1 MKNNL
6 LDRPVLRDIVKAVEL
21 GKVVFLL
28 GSRQVGKTSLMK
40 LAIDHFSGVG
50 YRCFYLDMDDMRN
63 VPVFESID
71 NLENYLVAQRAAP
84 KSDKILIGVDEF
96 YAVGDVVKIFK
107 LISDHYKNIRI
118 MASGSSAVE
127 AKASIEESLAGRVR
141 VIEVFPL
148 SFEES
153 LLFKQNPYL
162 ENLKQKNF
170 QADDFI
176 IANVKNELEDMLIY
190 GGYPRI
196 NLLTVDTDKIEEIYD
211 IYSTYVQ
218 KDVRAL
224 LDDEDVIKFNKLVK
238 LLAAQSGQLLNIAAI
253 ANALMLSRKTVE
265 KYLFVLEKT
274 YIICLLQPYES
285 NVKKTIVKTPKV
297 FFVDNGMMNMA
308 IENFSAIELRQNRG
322 SVFENFILAE
332 ILKHKKKYQSLY
344 FYRTMSGTEID
355 FILQDAKRGILP
367 IEVKYKD
374 MEKPVIPRGVLEFA
388 RSEKV
393 QEAYIINKNLYHRQE
408 LDNTTFIFLPYVSIK
423 NITS

>member
-1 MKNNL
+1 
-6 LDRPVLRDIVKAVEL
+6 
-21 GKVVFLL
+21 
-28 GSRQVGKTSLMK
+28 
-40 LAIDHFSGVG
+40 
-50 YRCFYLDMDDMRN
+50 
-63 VPVFESID
+63 
-71 NLENYLVAQRAAP
+71 
-84 KSDKILIGVDEF
+84 
-96 YAVGDVVKIFK
+96 
-107 LISDHYKNIRI
+107 

-176 IANVKNELEDMLIY
+176 IANVKNELDDMLIY
-190 GGYPRI
+190 GGYPRV

-224 LDDEDVIKFNKLVK
+224 LDYQDIIKFNKLVK
-238 LLAAQSGQLLNIAAI
+238 LLAAQSGQLLNIAAT

-355 FILQDAKRGILP
+355 FILQDAKKGILP

-374 MEKPVIPRGVLEFA
+374 MERPVIPRGVLEFA

-393 QEAYIINKNLYHRQE
+393 QEAYIINKNLHHRQKM
-408 LDNTTFIFLPYVSIK
+408 DNTTFIFLPYLSIK